1 MPRLLLNQLLRMSLR
16 EDRKCPLQDLMG
28 IPAGKL
34 LFRSCLQIQRCRP
47 RKLPP
52 RLEVGCGLVL
62 HGLGMLG
69 ISAFGG
75 TFGQE
80 GFRFSLSRDE
90 WFSATR
96 TWIPLTS
103 EQNLLVPPL
112 ALTNRVR

>member
-1 MPRLLLNQLLRMSLR
+1 MPAARLDGDSCRQVTLSLMPANTAVSATKAPPSPRGGLRS
-16 EDRKCPLQDLMG
+16 
-28 IPAGKL
+28 
-34 LFRSCLQIQRCRP
+34 
-47 RKLPP
+47 
-52 RLEVGCGLVL
+52 VL

-112 ALTNRVR
+112 VLTNRVR